1 MTVSWYSVEL
11 KWTQP
16 GCVLTQTF
24 SIQASLKRINVW
36 SISINVTR
44 GCKMNCIQLFAER
57 WKREICF
64 LEEQSATVCT
74 VATDWLM
81 NVALVRVSSAAF
93 VFLELRERE
102 RDEKMIDYLFKH
114 IKVDH
119 SDFHLEIHQLS
130 WWKPLWEPQVCD
142 ISEF

>member
-1 MTVSWYSVEL
+1 MEKRDLFFGRTVSHRMHSCY
-11 KWTQP
+11 
-16 GCVLTQTF
+16 
-24 SIQASLKRINVW
+24 R
-36 SISINVTR
+36 
-44 GCKMNCIQLFAER
+44 
-57 WKREICF
+57 
-64 LEEQSATVCT
+64 
-74 VATDWLM
+74 LM

-130 WWKPLWEPQVCD
+130 
-142 ISEF
+142 